1 MGHLTIIT
9 RRQTRPAPAA
19 DADDVAKFLHE
30 TFGLA
35 GDLVSIVAGVVAIQE
50 QKAGSTQT

>member
-9 RRQTRPAPAA
+9 RRRTRPAPAA
-19 DADDVAKFLHE
+19 DADDIAKFLHE